1 MWPSET
7 EYLHCI
13 WAMLSVFL
21 FFRFIFKKR
30 NSNGRLQYHALS
42 NEITF
47 QSVELMASEI
57 QTENK
62 GNIKKKEDWWVNYW
76 WNFDKGWLFRIYLV
90 MRGCS
95 WTWKQRNTWIRHIKR
110 AKSAHSWTIYFKLVK
125 NYGPHPV
132 STVDG
137 GTWYPL

>member
-1 MWPSET
+1 
-7 EYLHCI
+7 
-13 WAMLSVFL
+13 MLSVFL

-62 GNIKKKEDWWVNYW
+62 GNIKKKED
-76 WNFDKGWLFRIYLV
+76 
-90 MRGCS
+90 
-95 WTWKQRNTWIRHIKR
+95 
-110 AKSAHSWTIYFKLVK
+110 
-125 NYGPHPV
+125 
-132 STVDG
+132 
-137 GTWYPL
+137 